1 MRYTYFIGKTM
12 HKYILFLTLFLTAI
26 GSLAQE
32 QRDSLQ
38 MDSIAMAGDT
48 VEVVEDSIQVAEDSV
63 KIAEDS
69 TRIAEAAVEHP
80 VKDTIVSDKKAV
92 AQTVSWQ
99 YRADSIAMAYQKAFL
114 ILLQRRNS
122 RLASPPYLNQLGVY
136 SMRIAMPPTF
146 YASSVLQQFNAS
158 DIDDCTD
165 PQLIRMYMVNTALAK
180 MYVRHP
186 ELVQQTDEQVK
197 QSGTLRNDVH
207 GSLTTETKL
216 SDKVVNVN
224 LESNMNDGMQLVTRR
239 PNFWK
244 INGNG
249 SLQFSQNYF
258 SENWFQGGN
267 NNYTILAKGSININ
281 FDNKQNIS
289 WENRIDAELGY
300 QTTGDTDTQRAA
312 RPTSNLLRLTTKL
325 GYKAYKTL
333 YYTTQ
338 VQASTQLVPQYQTN
352 TETII
357 SSFISP
363 MNMTISVGLDYKFA
377 TKNNKFSGS
386 VYVAP
391 CSYNMRYVDR
401 KSLASRYGIEKG
413 RHAYHNFGPS
423 ININATWKITKDI
436 SWRTRIYWISNM
448 SYTNIEWENNINF
461 SINKYMSAQMQ
472 LYPKFDDSSKSYK
485 GDCGFLMFKE
495 WLSLGMNYSW

>member
-1 MRYTYFIGKTM
+1 MQ
-12 HKYILFLTLFLTAI
+12 KYLLFLTFIFISI
-26 GSLAQE
+26 GALSQE
-32 QRDSLQ
+32 QKDSLQ
-38 MDSIAMAGDT
+38 VDSIAMAKDT
-48 VEVVEDSIQVAEDSV
+48 VVVVKDSTIVTEDSL
-63 KIAEDS
+63 
-69 TRIAEAAVEHP
+69 RIAEATEEHI
-80 VKDTIVSDKKAV
+80 VKDTVVGDKKTIK
-92 AQTVSWQ
+92 QTVTWE
-99 YRADSIAMAYQKAFL
+99 YRADSIATAYQKAFL
-114 ILLQRRNS
+114 ILLQQRNS
-122 RLASPPYLNQLGVY
+122 RLANPPYLNPLDVY

-158 DIDDCTD
+158 DIDKCVD
-165 PQLIRMYMVNTALAK
+165 PQLIRMYMVNNALAK
-180 MYVRHP
+180 LYVRQP
-186 ELVQQTDEQVK
+186 ELVKQTDEQVK
-197 QSGTLRNDVH
+197 KAGTLRNDVH

-216 SDKVVNVN
+216 TDKVVNVN
-224 LESNMNDGMQLVTRR
+224 LDSDMKEGVQLVTRR

-244 INGNG
+244 IKGNG

-267 NNYTILAKGSININ
+267 NNYTILARGTVNIN
-281 FDNKQNIS
+281 FDNKQNVS

-300 QTTGDTDTQRAA
+300 QTTGDTDKQRSA

-352 TETII
+352 TKNII
-357 SSFISP
+357 SSFLSP

-377 TKNNKFSGS
+377 TKNNNFSGS

-401 KSLASRYGIEKG
+401 KSLASRHGVEKG
-413 RHAYHNFGPS
+413 KHAYHNFGPS

-436 SWRTRIYWISNM
+436 SWRTRIYWISNL

-472 LYPKFDDSSKSYK
+472 LYPKFDDSSKSNK
-485 GDCGFLMFKE
+485 GDAGYLMFKE